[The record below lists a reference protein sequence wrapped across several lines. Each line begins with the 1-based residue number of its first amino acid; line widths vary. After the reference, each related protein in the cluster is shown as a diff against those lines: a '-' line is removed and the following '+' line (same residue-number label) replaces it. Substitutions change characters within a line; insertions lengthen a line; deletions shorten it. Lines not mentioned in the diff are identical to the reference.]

1 MKTILFFISVIGL
14 FGCNAYTV
22 KNDTEESIKAGEKTI
37 KVGGCEE
44 YSDSFFGL
52 FGDYPISITKEDGS
66 DLFENAEEE
75 YEAAHYIVT
84 EDAIDSTE
92 EACEDE
98 DEPAAPAEGETAAP
112 AEGETAAPAEGETAA
127 PAEGETAAP
136 AEGETAAPAEGD
148 AAPAEGETAAP
159 AEGDAAPAEGDAAP
173 AEGDA
178 APAEEE

>member
-1 MKTILFFISVIGL
+1 MIQKRVLKL
-14 FGCNAYTV
+14 A
-22 KNDTEESIKAGEKTI
+22 KKTI

-92 EACEDE
+92 EACEAEDKDE
-98 DEPAAPAEGETAAP
+98 DEDKDKDEKKPRDNTS
-112 AEGETAAPAEGETAA
+112 
-127 PAEGETAAP
+127 
-136 AEGETAAPAEGD
+136 
-148 AAPAEGETAAP
+148 
-159 AEGDAAPAEGDAAP
+159 
-173 AEGDA
+173 
-178 APAEEE
+178 